1 MYKETKFDGTPS
13 RKLPHKPFFSIVISC
28 YNSGEY
34 LPTIL
39 DSIVGQNMPDDIEVI
54 LSDDHST
61 EPYDDVVYPYLDKLC
76 IRRVQTDYN
85 FGPGNTRQRGSE
97 YVEGV
102 WLTFA
107 DHDDQFVYNT
117 FADVKKAIVAAG
129 EQFYVITNFAE
140 IDKAS
145 GTIVNKFE
153 RCTGWTHGKFYNKV
167 NMWDQF
173 EMHYEKDITSHE
185 DIYLCS
191 QANSIMNC
199 LGREPMGIDIFTYIW
214 YIIPTS
220 VSRQKYVTDAG
231 NRTFLEHLFKD
242 YIHSTADVYLDFYD
256 RGNITKD
263 YCIMSTID
271 IICYCYFYINSFMFK
286 DPVNY
291 IRENFDYARELLIKI
306 KERFGFTNKDIYNF
320 LAANNAKEF
329 FYISKSAFIATGPT
343 IPQMSLMEFLDRLHK
358 DITPHPEPIKNRFI
372 KDNNYAKTTPIQ
384 PKIENKND
392 NDLDYGEE

>member
-13 RKLPHKPFFSIVISC
+13 RLLPHRPFFSIVVPC
-28 YNSGEY
+28 YNSGKFITT
-34 LPTIL
+34 LL

-61 EPYDDVVYPYLDKLC
+61 EPYDEQIEPYLDKLS

-97 YVEGV
+97 YAEGV
-102 WLTFA
+102 WICFA

-117 FADVKKAIVAAG
+117 LPTVKKAIIDND

-153 RCTGWTHGKFYNKV
+153 RCTGWTHGKFYNKR

-191 QANSIMNC
+191 QANCIMNC
-199 LGREPMGIDIFTYIW
+199 LGRNPMGVDIFTYIW
-214 YIIPTS
+214 YIVPTS
-220 VSRQKYVTDAG
+220 VSRHKYVTEAG
-231 NRTFLEHLFKD
+231 KRTFLEHLFKD
-242 YIHSTADVYLDFYD
+242 YIHSTADVYLEFYD
-256 RGNITKD
+256 RGNISKE
-263 YCIMSTID
+263 YCISSVLD
-271 IICYCYFYINSFMFK
+271 IICYCYFYINSFIFK
-286 DPVNY
+286 DPVDY
-291 IRENFDYARELLIKI
+291 IRDNLDYARDLLVKI
-306 KERFGFTNKDIYNF
+306 KERFGFTNQDIYNY
-320 LAANNAKEF
+320 LAANNCREF
-329 FYISKSAFIATGPT
+329 DAVSKSAFIATGPT
-343 IPQMSLMEFLDRLHK
+343 IPQMSLMDFLNRLHK
-358 DITPHPEPIKNRFI
+358 DIIRKQDPTQNKI
-372 KDNNYAKTTPIQ
+372 NN
-384 PKIENKND
+384 N